1 MNEQQARV
9 VLLVKAMEST
19 QTAGSDPLIS
29 EAQRTAAS
37 AAALAASPR
46 PASDA
51 QRLAWTEAFILRRAE
66 RLLPDALARQ
76 PRLTALQADAW
87 ITRLLHAGLPL
98 LGLVTGLAAEFW
110 ASPQSIDL
118 LSPAL
123 SLFVAWNL
131 LVFVALLLWGLRR
144 LFSHTEGRARKG
156 TLLAKLAWPRA
167 LSPSLWGM
175 AQGFQRDWLRLT
187 GPASVARLSAT
198 LHLAAALCAVGMV
211 AALLAK
217 GFFTEFRV
225 GWQSQ
230 WLSAQHMHLLF
241 GTVGQWLGAAPIT
254 LDDMVRL
261 ERGVGAVKAD
271 GSVWALWWSR
281 LLLLGV
287 AAPRLVLALWSMWRA
302 RRVLRRL
309 HLDLSD
315 PYFVRL
321 LADHGGPATT
331 AVVLPYSHHPTPG
344 GASGL
349 AAAVR
354 ERFGPSATLRLL
366 DPTAYGDNPPALPRP
381 AASERDQQRQVIVLF
396 SLAATPEVE
405 THGAF
410 VKRVAELAG
419 AQVEVWLDSS
429 SFSVHQV
436 AGARAARLAEREA
449 LWRDFLGT
457 TPVRVWHLEPAEGGA
472 DASA

>member
-9 VLLVKAMEST
+9 VLLVKAIES
-19 QTAGSDPLIS
+19 APASGSAPWVS
-29 EAQRTAAS
+29 EAQRAAAS
-37 AAALAASPR
+37 AAALAAAPR
-46 PASDA
+46 PSSDA

-76 PRLTALQADAW
+76 PKLAALQADAW

-98 LGLVTGLAAEFW
+98 LGLIAGLAAEFW

-123 SLFVAWNL
+123 SLLVLWNL
-131 LVFVALLLWGLRR
+131 LVFGGLALLGVRR
-144 LFSHTEGRARKG
+144 LLSHTERPARAG
-156 TLLAKLAWPRA
+156 ALLARLTWPRA
-167 LSPSLWGM
+167 WSPSLWAM
-175 AQGFQRDWLRLT
+175 AQAFQRDWLRLT

-217 GFFTEFRV
+217 GLVTEFRV

-230 WLSAQHMHLLF
+230 WLSAPQMHLLLA
-241 GTVGQWLGAAPIT
+241 TVGQWLGAAPIT
-254 LDDMVRL
+254 LDDVVRL

-287 AAPRLVLALWSMWRA
+287 AAPRLVLAGGSMWRA
-302 RRVLRRL
+302 RRLLRRL

-321 LADHGGPATT
+321 LADHGGPATS
-331 AVVLPYSHHPTPG
+331 AVVLPYSHHPTAAA
-344 GASGL
+344 ASGL
-349 AAAVR
+349 LTAVR

-366 DPTAYGDNPPALPRP
+366 DPTAYGDNPPALPKP
-381 AASERDQQRQVIVLF
+381 ASSERDQQRQLIVLF
-396 SLAATPEVE
+396 SLAATPEAQ

-410 VKRVAELAG
+410 VKRVSELAG
-419 AQVEVWLDSS
+419 GQVEVWLDSS
-429 SFSVHQV
+429 RFSAHLG

-449 LWRDFLGT
+449 LWRDFLGAV
-457 TPVRVWHLEPAEGGA
+457 PLRVWHLEPEARGLHA
-472 DASA
+472 DI